1 MAYKEL
7 GARMSPEGSLLQ
19 YTLDSTQNTFKASP
33 VISNEHKP
41 EERNGMLERC
51 SQRPMEGRRPA
62 AFLRRRQG
70 VSAWCS
76 KIRKQGLPVP
86 DPADELRKRRNSSSL
101 VSPSRTSIASSRLK
115 SNSLTT
121 PRTQSVMDGNTSLT
135 KSNTLW
141 CGLKQRRCSTGSL
154 NDDERPKSS
163 DHVADQSPP
172 KQDPSSAPCTVSEQQ
187 LPQAMTENV
196 GDESHNDAGD
206 LEEFEFLEEIAEN
219 SSFSSLTTSFVAKL
233 GKSRLKDRLKRA
245 EEVLEKVASND
256 TRSCVDRCEQEGSS
270 HEKMEAQSTSRERHP
285 ERSILSVLDK
295 HRLQGAATIHEPEH
309 DALPP
314 SNGNK
319 NSQQENGLKISSEF
333 DDGNSWTCST
343 SDINEIV
350 DRPNSSSVLDLS
362 VPNVSSLD
370 GTRKPELRGSDSHLR
385 PRRRSSSRSPCLTNN
400 LRRSGD
406 FLGNTRSHRRPLTR
420 PLSATTHLGS
430 PCTHSTRAFDS
441 SYEDE
446 LINLADDFM
455 EQLKRDQPSPGRSTA
470 HTQTLLRQWI
480 LRLEAEVRRFKT
492 ENATLLKLRSERDE
506 SIRRL
511 EMEAKRFEEYKARE
525 IRSFTE
531 MKENELRKLKKER
544 RILEDY
550 ERALKSMPSKKDR
563 EEIDRLK
570 EEVSEKIFTSQLLP
584 FYQTLSTVSQS
595 VSLRTSTTSSGEQKD
610 SRSPSVARRLKQQQ
624 QYLSSCRLSGRPLSR
639 LNSTEKFP
647 ETTTR
652 QPVALTHSSPPSF
665 DATSVH
671 TDRLGSAI
679 TPGFHQVTPSTIGT
693 RESVISGGYFTGDD
707 DGASSG
713 CAHLDVQQSGINLA
727 PEQTTVAC
735 KTATGASEPSL
746 LAVQVMSS
754 VSRVHDPDVQNGTLA
769 KVDKPELVEENLPAP
784 HTAASG
790 NVTRT
795 IKHADGSVEETYSNG
810 AVVVTY
816 FNGSVKEIFP
826 DGVTMVVSLFNG
838 DIKRTMPDGRVVS
851 FPIVLTVITF

>member
-1 MAYKEL
+1 MPSDACEHKIFDPSTSWIKKAGVHVNYAPEDTLISAVFSRDERPSENGEGISKEMPKAYKEL
-7 GARMSPEGSLLQ
+7 GARKSPEGSLLQ
-19 YTLDSTQNTFKASP
+19 YTLDSTQNTFKASSM
-33 VISNEHKP
+33 IYNEHKSQ
-41 EERNGMLERC
+41 ERNGMLERC
-51 SQRPMEGRRPA
+51 SQRPTESRRPA

-76 KIRKQGLPVP
+76 KIRRQGLPVP

-115 SNSLTT
+115 VVTRDSLCIMSFLTVKHSWLVFVSNLAPHVVNNSEYFSNSLTT

-154 NDDERPKSS
+154 NNDERPKSS
-163 DHVADQSPP
+163 DHVVDQSPP

-256 TRSCVDRCEQEGSS
+256 TRSCVDRCEQESSS

-295 HRLQGAATIHEPEH
+295 HRSRRNSEQFSIAGDRTTDSILTEATQNRGRKVARFQFVPDHSQLKEDKPGDTNDANYNTHEPEH

-406 FLGNTRSHRRPLTR
+406 FLGSTRSHRRPLTR

-430 PCTHSTRAFDS
+430 PCTHPTRAFDS

-506 SIRRL
+506 ANCNGSS
-511 EMEAKRFEEYKARE
+511 EEFVEESQRFRIARCICLRAGE
-525 IRSFTE
+525 IRA
-531 MKENELRKLKKER
+531 MGRK
-544 RILEDY
+544 I
-550 ERALKSMPSKKDR
+550 
-563 EEIDRLK
+563 
-570 EEVSEKIFTSQLLP
+570 
-584 FYQTLSTVSQS
+584 
-595 VSLRTSTTSSGEQKD
+595 
-610 SRSPSVARRLKQQQ
+610 
-624 QYLSSCRLSGRPLSR
+624 
-639 LNSTEKFP
+639 
-647 ETTTR
+647 
-652 QPVALTHSSPPSF
+652 
-665 DATSVH
+665 
-671 TDRLGSAI
+671 SAM
-679 TPGFHQVTPSTIGT
+679 T
-693 RESVISGGYFTGDD
+693 
-707 DGASSG
+707 
-713 CAHLDVQQSGINLA
+713 
-727 PEQTTVAC
+727 
-735 KTATGASEPSL
+735 
-746 LAVQVMSS
+746 
-754 VSRVHDPDVQNGTLA
+754 
-769 KVDKPELVEENLPAP
+769 PELQGLHMEQ
-784 HTAASG
+784 
-790 NVTRT
+790 
-795 IKHADGSVEETYSNG
+795 
-810 AVVVTY
+810 
-816 FNGSVKEIFP
+816 
-826 DGVTMVVSLFNG
+826 
-838 DIKRTMPDGRVVS
+838 
-851 FPIVLTVITF
+851 